1 MLKIIRCCR
10 ENIDFL
16 SLDWYNQYVFII
28 RNLEVSSVTSRNWVK
43 LFFTTLLIG
52 GITTAIV
59 GFIVRWNEFQPYF
72 TEFKIFDI
80 FSTFIWLLG
89 MGFLF
94 SLISQLGFFA
104 YLTVHRFG
112 LGIFKSVSLWNGV
125 QVVLILF
132 ALYDLVDWRYVKFAE
147 KGESIFSFFIPAVI
161 LIVVSLAT
169 AWVKMKQTNREAFIP
184 ALFVMIVVTLVE
196 WVPAIKVNE
205 RSWLYLMMFGLM
217 ACNAYQ
223 LLILHKLNAKSVEER
238 QKRAS
243 EKADKQRDK
252 VTNKI
257 AKKPSI

>member
-1 MLKIIRCCR
+1 M
-10 ENIDFL
+10 
-16 SLDWYNQYVFII
+16 
-28 RNLEVSSVTSRNWVK
+28 
-43 LFFTTLLIG
+43 TLVIG

-59 GFIVRWNEFQPYF
+59 GFIVRWNEFEPYF
-72 TEFKIFDI
+72 TGFKIFDI

-112 LGIFKSVSLWNGV
+112 LGIFKSISLWNGV

-132 ALYDLVDWRYVKFAE
+132 ALYDLVDWRYTKFAE
-147 KGESIFSFFIPAVI
+147 KGDTLYSFAVPAII
-161 LIVVSLAT
+161 LVLVGLLI
-169 AWVKMKQTNREAFIP
+169 AWLKMKQTNREAFIP

-205 RSWLYLMMFGLM
+205 RSWLYLMMLALM

-238 QKRAS
+238 QKRAAAKA
-243 EKADKQRDK
+243 EKGNINTAAKK
-252 VTNKI
+252 AV
-257 AKKPSI
+257 KKPSI